1 VVNRSLRAIT
11 RGRPDRLPRAGV
23 ASLAISVLQ
32 ALAFLVVLD
41 ATAQDE
47 SGSASMTTEPPAA
60 QGAAGFAGVSDSDH
74 RPGRARASELAA
86 DGLVDIQTVV
96 GFSDTFRL
104 GRWTPLTVV
113 VANRGN
119 DLVGQLE
126 VQVTGGDQLQGSVST
141 TSHRRSLELP
151 RDARKRFR
159 FTVFPESFSRPLL
172 VRVSAGGREVARR
185 VIDLRHR
192 LTRAQL
198 VLVLSRDADLD
209 YLNQPTGET
218 LRVLYPHPELL
229 PDRWQG
235 YDGVEAVVV
244 HGVSLERLSA
254 RQHEALKK
262 WVARGGTLAVSGG
275 PDYSLLRTP
284 RLAELLPGTPS
295 GMVRLS
301 DGAAVGQA
309 LGSTLDAPRPFEV
322 NRVTRFRGRA
332 LHRAGNIPLVIE
344 ETRGGGRVLYL
355 TFDVARYPFDGWPG
369 MREFWLRGLGLTPM
383 ESRAVD
389 PTEAQDESP
398 VPALV
403 IESRTG
409 FPGHGVVLV
418 FLALYLGILAT
429 GYRLGP
435 AGQLG
440 RWLVPWLTWASPLIF
455 APAAY
460 FLFGPLLFPRGATA
474 FTVSVIAPH
483 PHGRYADLRLDV
495 GMYSNRT
502 QTLRLDY
509 QGAEPTLRP
518 VRRPEKGETIRWVLG
533 EGATTSAEPEGRGS
547 YVLHL
552 LEGED
557 VIAYEVQ
564 GAVEQTQ
571 RGLRLRVRNHAGRP
585 LGDALLLLDGR
596 VYPLGPIPEDAQFE
610 RVLDADSDAYELE
623 HVRWQTILGRTR
635 GSSARDLHAE
645 RVVLEREIGRLDE
658 TPRLGPDEARLIGFS
673 TSPLRLVGASSD
685 WQRRDLTLVL
695 VRLPVT
701 RLASN
706 PEASADESM

>member
-235 YDGVEAVVV
+235 Y
-244 HGVSLERLSA
+244 
-254 RQHEALKK
+254 
-262 WVARGGTLAVSGG
+262 
-275 PDYSLLRTP
+275 
-284 RLAELLPGTPS
+284 GTPS

-344 ETRGGGRVLYL
+344 ETRGRGRVLYL

-383 ESRAVD
+383 ESTAVD